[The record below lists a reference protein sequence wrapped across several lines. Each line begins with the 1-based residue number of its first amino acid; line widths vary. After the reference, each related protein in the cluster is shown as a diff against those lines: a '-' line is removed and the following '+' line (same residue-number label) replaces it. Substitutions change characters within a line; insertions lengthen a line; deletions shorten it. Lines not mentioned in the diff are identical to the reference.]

1 MARVR
6 LRISQDQLADT
17 AAMSRVSLGSIER
30 GEHPAEVMTYRKIAR
45 ALDLAMDELLNEE
58 P

>member
-1 MARVR
+1 VR